1 MIIGK
6 IALFQKMPYLLP
18 TLLGGTVMFIGAFL
32 ACFLSWDGG
41 VRGGSRIQLEV
52 EKDEPLNS
60 TRPDTLSPSAAASR
74 PSAAPG
80 SSAIRIQHR
89 SSMHTPAEDP
99 QTPYGRSALGRSAL
113 ATSAGMHR
121 DSMAS
126 LGTAYGYG
134 GIRSKHPTL
143 AARRAIEAARR
154 ASGGSA
160 LGDDGEGGHGN
171 RNVSFATKLMLAN
184 EDNNFNIND
193 LWLSAAV
200 AQDTAVFDDD
210 DEYDEE
216 YEDGSDDERDDR
228 SPNLIDIDDAGSSIA
243 ADDDVTPSPSAPSSP
258 TRASVSHGSTR
269 RSSRLRMTSG
279 GSDFS
284 RYLRRP
290 SSASRRH
297 SVSSQHIP
305 SIFSNTGVAS
315 TPGISAFEEPP
326 EETNEDLFS
335 PTGTVRRV
343 GAPSGLAAIS
353 EGRPDSVTAPAPS
366 IDEKEPSR
374 WAQLPL
380 LVIAQYGLLSCHDST
395 HGQIFLSFIVT

>member
-6 IALFQKMPYLLP
+6 IALFKKMPYLLP
-18 TLLGGTVMFIGAFL
+18 TLLGGSVMFIGAFL

-41 VRGGSRIQLEV
+41 VRGGSRIQLEI

-60 TRPDTLSPSAAASR
+60 ARPDVLSPSTASR

-89 SSMHTPAEDP
+89 GSMHSPEDP

-154 ASGGSA
+154 ASGAGQ
-160 LGDDGEGGHGN
+160 GDDGEGGIGN

-210 DEYDEE
+210 DEYDED
-216 YEDGSDDERDDR
+216 YEDDMDDER
-228 SPNLIDIDDAGSSIA
+228 PANLIDIDDASSSIA

-258 TRASVSHGSTR
+258 TRASFSHGSTR

-279 GSDFS
+279 GSDFA
-284 RYLRRP
+284 RFPRRP
-290 SSASRRH
+290 SAASRRH

-315 TPGISAFEEPP
+315 TPGISAFEDPP
-326 EETNEDLFS
+326 EEPEDMLS
-335 PTGTVRRV
+335 PTGTVRRM
-343 GAPSGLAAIS
+343 GAPTGLTAIS
-353 EGRPDSVTAPAPS
+353 ESRPASSITAPAPS
-366 IDEKEPSR
+366 INEKEPSR